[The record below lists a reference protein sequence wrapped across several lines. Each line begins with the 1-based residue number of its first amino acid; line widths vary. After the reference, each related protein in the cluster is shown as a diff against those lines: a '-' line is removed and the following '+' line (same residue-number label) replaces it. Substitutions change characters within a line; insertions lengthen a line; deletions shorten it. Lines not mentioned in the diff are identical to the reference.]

1 MNRMTLLTDK
11 DLYKINRHE
20 RGIGMSKNLFTEY
33 HMLDTPTGLRTLEV
47 GFGRGELIQYMI
59 ETGNTAYGVD
69 VGLASLEGAITDG
82 FIDKANLI
90 WLDAAVERLPYIN
103 DFFDMVFML
112 ETIEHLSSP
121 IHTLYEIKRVLKNS
135 GKLLLSFPP
144 YEKMGYGPGLHSHV
158 CPGLLAKEPFAR
170 MMKQLYFKQLNYR
183 EIGGTDAYVFEN
195 IKEVVSE
202 ATIKANQKYEA
213 KVQGHEEE
221 IEEGQINIFNVV
233 RGNYDEED
241 LYGHLR

>member
-1 MNRMTLLTDK
+1 MNRMTLLTDQ
-11 DLYKINRHE
+11 DLLKINRGE

-33 HMLDTPTGLRTLEV
+33 EMIPTPTGLRTLEV
-47 GFGRGELIQYMI
+47 GFGKGELIRYMI
-59 ETGNTAYGVD
+59 ETGNFAYGVD
-69 VGLASLEGAITDG
+69 VGQLSLEGAIEDG
-82 FIDKANLI
+82 FIDQANLI
-90 WLDAAVERLPYIN
+90 WLDAAVDRLPYLN

-121 IHTLYEIKRVLKNS
+121 IHTLYEIKRVLKNN

-158 CPGLLAKEPFAR
+158 YPGLLAQEPFRR

-202 ATIKANQKYEA
+202 ATIKANQKHEA
-213 KVQGHEEE
+213 NVQGHEEE
-221 IEEGQINIFNVV
+221 IEEGQINIFSVV
-233 RGNYDEED
+233 RGNYDEDE
-241 LYGHLR
+241 LYGHLK